1 MFFSIMVYM
10 YISIYSWITSLY
22 SGNEHN
28 IVNQQ
33 YFYKI
38 NFLKNK
44 HMIWFLKYV
53 WKVYFSK
60 YLRKWKRAEKNL
72 LKNVGNTGQE

>member
-1 MFFSIMVYM
+1 MLFSIMVYM
-10 YISIYSWITSLY
+10 YISIYNWITSLY

-44 HMIWFLKYV
+44 THDLIFEVCMKSLFFKIPSKV
-53 WKVYFSK
+53 KESWKEFAQKV
-60 YLRKWKRAEKNL
+60 
-72 LKNVGNTGQE
+72 